1 MDGNGLKY
9 LISGIREELDRT
21 EANTDFVLDDT
32 ELISELRCFYAVV
45 AVKNNTIRRR

>member
-32 ELISELRCFYAVV
+32 ELISELRCFYALIIVE
-45 AVKNNTIRRR
+45 NNRRR